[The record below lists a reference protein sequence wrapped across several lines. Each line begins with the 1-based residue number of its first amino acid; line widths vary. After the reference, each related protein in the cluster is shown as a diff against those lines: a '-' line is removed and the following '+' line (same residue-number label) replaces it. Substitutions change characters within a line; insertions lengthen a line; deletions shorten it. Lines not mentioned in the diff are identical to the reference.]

1 MENDLE
7 YRYERKFLIKNI
19 SYNEV
24 IHIIK
29 KNNAIFKEL
38 FTPRYINNIY
48 FDDDKLSRFHD
59 NVDGIAERQKVR
71 VRWYGDHLGLI
82 KNPVIEIKN
91 RKNSVGT
98 KLHYRLLPFKMDQNI
113 NSNYIKNVISQSDIS
128 TMIKIKMSLL
138 SPKIFNGYNRRY
150 FISKDKKFRVT
161 LDKDL
166 YYMKFNQTKNYL
178 SNRILDRG
186 SIVLEIKYDSKD
198 DHLVSSVTNELG
210 FRITKNSKYVNG
222 IYAIYY

>member
-38 FTPRYINNIY
+38 FTPRNINNIY

-71 VRWYGDHLGLI
+71 LRWYGAHLGLV
-82 KNPVIEIKN
+82 KSPVIEIKN

-98 KLHYRLLPFKMDQNI
+98 KLHYQMLPFKMDQNI

-166 YYMKFNQTKNYL
+166 YYMKF
-178 SNRILDRG
+178 
-186 SIVLEIKYDSKD
+186 
-198 DHLVSSVTNELG
+198 TNELG